1 MLFALVG
8 EDKEMSMRANKK
20 LTAIWLS
27 AALLLALSGV
37 AQIGIAGQYQY
48 TAVCTD
54 GHGSLSGWTSRDQA
68 QALGNKHGV
77 QNAGHHWEVRWR

>member
-1 MLFALVG
+1 MAI
-8 EDKEMSMRANKK
+8 RANRKV
-20 LTAIWLS
+20 TTIWLS

-48 TAVCTD
+48 TAICTD

-68 QALGNKHGV
+68 HALGSKHEA
-77 QNAGHHWEVRWR
+77 QHAGHHWKVRWR